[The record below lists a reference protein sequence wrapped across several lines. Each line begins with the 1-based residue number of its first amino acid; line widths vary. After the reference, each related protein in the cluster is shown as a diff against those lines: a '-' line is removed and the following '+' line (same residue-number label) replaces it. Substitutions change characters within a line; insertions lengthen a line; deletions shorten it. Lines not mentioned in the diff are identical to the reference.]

1 MRRGDCCCLKWKD
14 VDLEQRFITVKTTK
28 TRQTVTIPIFPAL
41 HKELNQL
48 RGNGSKYVFPEAAA
62 MYRRNPDGIT
72 LRVRH
77 VLAQAGFVD
86 GETLDLAENA
96 VVFPDSFSPRS
107 LKSGVSLIDDTAWA
121 PAFDLNTKV
130 DQFPLAGT
138 SSNSTVPPL
147 TCLFPI

>member
-1 MRRGDCCCLKWKD
+1 LSEFFQ
-14 VDLEQRFITVKTTK
+14 VLFI
-28 TRQTVTIPIFPAL
+28 
-41 HKELNQL
+41 
-48 RGNGSKYVFPEAAA
+48 
-62 MYRRNPDGIT
+62 
-72 LRVRH
+72 
-77 VLAQAGFVD
+77 
-86 GETLDLAENA
+86 LDLAENA